1 MMGTETITSAVCPQC
16 GGRLIAADDK
26 GNMKCEYCGTVSL
39 DNRHSF
45 VHTTHDFEA
54 ELDHYLENAEELMS
68 DGEYDVALNQFKEIT
83 EKFSKDY
90 RGWWGMARAITHEFH
105 EINISQE
112 SYIVLY
118 KYYENA
124 LSKAPDDKKDEIE
137 RDYQSYNAAVTKVNA
152 DLLKAHEKFERSEKL
167 ISLSFPASIV
177 VYAIFMFVYSLIY
190 NNVNNPEL
198 GGAGGGLIGIV
209 IPAVIFGIAYG
220 IWALVQDS
228 EYAII
233 GIFFAV
239 VLSAVDWLAASAI
252 LGVSLEITQYI
263 VMPLVFAVAFIPGF
277 IMTKKARGY

>member
-1 MMGTETITSAVCPQC
+1 METETITSAVCPQC
-16 GGRLIAADDK
+16 GGQLTVADDK

-45 VHTTHDFEA
+45 VHTTRDFEA
-54 ELDHYLENAEELMS
+54 ELNHYLENAEELMS
-68 DGEYDVALNQFKEIT
+68 DGEYNIAFNQFKEIA

-105 EINISQE
+105 EINISEE
-112 SYIVLY
+112 SYKRLY
-118 KYYENA
+118 KYYGNA
-124 LSKAPDDKKDEIE
+124 LSKAPDDKKDEIT
-137 RDYQSYNAAVTKVNA
+137 RDYKYYNAAVTRINE

-167 ISLSFPASIV
+167 ISLSFPTSIV
-177 VYAIFMFVYSLIY
+177 VYTIFMFVYSLIY
-190 NNVNNPEL
+190 NLINNPEL

-220 IWALVQDS
+220 IWAIVQDS

-233 GIFFAV
+233 GIFFAA

-252 LGVSLEITQYI
+252 LGISLGIVDFI
-263 VMPLVFAVAFIPGF
+263 VMPLVFAAAFLPGYF
-277 IMTKKARGY
+277 LTKKARGY

>member
-1 MMGTETITSAVCPQC
+1 METETITSAVCSQC
-16 GGRLIAADDK
+16 GGQLTVADDK

-45 VHTTHDFEA
+45 VHTTRDFEA
-54 ELDHYLENAEELMS
+54 ELNHYLENAEELMS
-68 DGEYDVALNQFKEIT
+68 DGEYNIAFNQFKEIA

-105 EINISQE
+105 EINISEE
-112 SYIVLY
+112 SYKRLY
-118 KYYENA
+118 KYYGNA
-124 LSKAPDDKKDEIE
+124 LSKAPDDKKDEIT
-137 RDYQSYNAAVTKVNA
+137 RDYKYYNAAVTRINA
-152 DLLKAHEKFERSEKL
+152 DLLKAQEKFERSEKL

-177 VYAIFMFVYSLIY
+177 VYTIFMFVYSLIY
-190 NNVNNPEL
+190 NLINNPEL

-220 IWALVQDS
+220 IWAIVQDS

-233 GIFFAV
+233 GIFFAA

-252 LGVSLEITQYI
+252 LGISLGIVDFI
-263 VMPLVFAVAFIPGF
+263 VMPLVFAAAFLPGYF
-277 IMTKKARGY
+277 LTKKARGY